1 MEKTFIAR
9 LIEVTRASP
18 GELVLLLLFSAAVI
32 GGTAVVWA
40 HATDPP
46 PAKVQRLAS
55 VDRDHA
61 PKVQLLVHVAG
72 QVSKPGVYALAA
84 GSRVADAVE
93 AAGGAIEGADLQALN
108 LAAKVSDGQK
118 VVVPKPGE
126 APATGESGQSEGKI
140 NLNTASKEQLEELPS
155 VGPVLADRIIGYRT
169 KRGGFT
175 SVRQLLE
182 VDGFGPK
189 KFESLKDLVTI

>member
-1 MEKTFIAR
+1 MKKKFIAR
-9 LIEVTRASP
+9 LIEVARASP
-18 GELVLLLLFSAAVI
+18 GELLLLLLFSAAVI

-46 PAKVQRLAS
+46 PAKVQRLS
-55 VDRDHA
+55 TSDTERK
-61 PKVQLLVHVAG
+61 PKVELLVHVAG
-72 QVSKPGVYALAA
+72 QVASPGVYSLPP
-84 GSRVADAVE
+84 GSRIADAVD

-126 APATGESGQSEGKI
+126 APATGETGTTEGKV
-140 NLNTASKEQLEELPS
+140 NLNTASKAQLEELPS
-155 VGPVLADRIIGYRT
+155 VGPVLADRIIAYRA

-189 KFESLKDLVTI
+189 KFESLKDLVTV